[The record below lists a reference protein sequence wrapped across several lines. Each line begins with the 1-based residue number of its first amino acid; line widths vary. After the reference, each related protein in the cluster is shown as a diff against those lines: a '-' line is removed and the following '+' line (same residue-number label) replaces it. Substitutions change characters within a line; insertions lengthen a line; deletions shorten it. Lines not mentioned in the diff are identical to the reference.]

1 MSTNTERIDID
12 QPRWDQSTFIGRFKR
27 FFNVANPLNGFHSD
41 KELYQAKELV
51 EAYRLYMVD
60 YYFVNLLCFVTS
72 LTIMYTLILL
82 LITY

>member
-27 FFNVANPLNGFHSD
+27 FFNIANPLNGLYSD

-51 EAYRLYMVD
+51 EAYRFHKVD
-60 YYFVNLLCFVTS
+60 FIV
-72 LTIMYTLILL
+72 I
-82 LITY
+82 